1 MPLAPSP
8 SRTTPAQA
16 ARAVRELRLAV
27 IEAIA
32 ARLERYSF
40 TQGELAA
47 MLGITRPRLNRLFKR
62 EVGLFGLDSLAAIAA
77 HAGLVVRI
85 AITRPYR
92 HR

>member
-1 MPLAPSP
+1 MSPAPP

-16 ARAVRELRLAV
+16 ARAVRELRLAL

-32 ARLERYSF
+32 ARLEGSPL

-47 MLGITRPRLNRLFKR
+47 TLGITRPRLNRLLKR
-62 EVGLFGLDSLAAIAA
+62 EVELFGLDSLAAIATR
-77 HAGLVVRI
+77 AGLVVRI

-92 HR
+92 QR